1 MGVKFIAF
9 HQSRRIFLL
18 VCVCKNWRGFLQTLP
33 SPAGPAQH
41 TESIRGIRG
50 VAIALA
56 ERVGRGD
63 TGEVCHWADGYH
75 LNVRIYEKLLMSV
88 FDVLDEGQL
97 VEVSNYTKNFLVFLL
112 FCVYMWACG
121 FFNNKF
127 RFSFFSQLLH
137 DGIDS
142 FQASRLLS
150 LVS

>member
-1 MGVKFIAF
+1 MGGKYIAF
-9 HQSRRIFLL
+9 HQFRRVILFVS
-18 VCVCKNWRGFLQTLP
+18 VCTNWCGCLQTLP
-33 SPAGPAQH
+33 SPAGPAQY

-97 VEVSNYTKNFLVFLL
+97 VEVSNCTDNLLVVFNCFCFVFGPL
-112 FCVYMWACG
+112 FSPSCSMM
-121 FFNNKF
+121 
-127 RFSFFSQLLH
+127 
-137 DGIDS
+137 
-142 FQASRLLS
+142 
-150 LVS
+150 